1 MNITNEKILSLVEKF
16 KKLQVLTGVK
26 FSYAINKNFEK
37 LKQEANLIYKTVEPY
52 EEFLPVIEK
61 IRKIQGK
68 YSKKE
73 NGKDVIKNNE
83 YVIDESKRQEY
94 EAELKKIEEDN
105 KEVWDKRQQQL
116 DNFNKFLKEKST
128 FEPYKIKIKDIP
140 ENITVEQMGVI
151 KDFVDDT
158 EEE

>member
-1 MNITNEKILSLVEKF
+1 MNITNEKILSLVQEFLTLKN
-16 KKLQVLTGVK
+16 LTGVK
-26 FSYAINKNFEK
+26 FSYAINKNLEK
-37 LKQEANLIYKTVEPY
+37 LKQEAKLIYKTVESS
-52 EEFLPVIEK
+52 EEFIPVIEK

-94 EAELKKIEEDN
+94 EAELEQIKKDN
-105 KEVWDKRQQQL
+105 KEVWDKREQQL

-140 ENITVEQMGVI
+140 ESITVEQMEII